1 MLKLISI
8 LLALL
13 PVFLL
18 LRALFG
24 RSRAVKQAVSEVR
37 RQIDF
42 LVWVILAIIAVA
54 IAYSL
59 VALLLPFW
67 K

>member
-8 LLALL
+8 LLALV

-24 RSRAVKQAVSEVR
+24 RSRAVKQAVSDVR
-37 RQIDF
+37 RQIDY
-42 LVWVILAIIAVA
+42 LVWVMLALIAVA
-54 IAYSL
+54 ITYSL
-59 VALLLPFW
+59 VALLLPLW
-67 K
+67 R

>member
-24 RSRAVKQAVSEVR
+24 RSRVVKQAVSDVR
-37 RQIDF
+37 RQIDY
-42 LVWVILAIIAVA
+42 LVWVMLALIAVA
-54 IAYSL
+54 VAYSL
-59 VALLLPFW
+59 VALLLPLW
-67 K
+67 R